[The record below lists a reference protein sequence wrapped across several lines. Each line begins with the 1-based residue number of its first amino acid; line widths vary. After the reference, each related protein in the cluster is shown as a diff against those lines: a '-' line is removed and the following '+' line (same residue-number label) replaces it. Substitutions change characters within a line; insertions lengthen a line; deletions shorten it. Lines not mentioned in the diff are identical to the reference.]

1 MTFNLMHTLK
11 VSKSN
16 STLPRPTHSVDTY
29 GAEPPVGGSQ
39 LAVAQLFNMT
49 TQCHTLE
56 QGGRSWQ
63 AFGERKDALISFIGS
78 VFAILRQKRCFCAY

>member
-1 MTFNLMHTLK
+1 MICDLIRTLE

-16 STLPRPTHSVDTY
+16 STLPRPPHLVDTY

-39 LAVAQLFNMT
+39 LDVAQLFNMT

-56 QGGRSWQ
+56 QAGRS
-63 AFGERKDALISFIGS
+63 
-78 VFAILRQKRCFCAY
+78 